1 MPNRLVPGRT
11 APHRI
16 LARAAAAFALVG
28 ALALSA
34 CGADEAGPEESG
46 AETGGT
52 FPVTVEHAFGE
63 TVVEQ
68 EPETIVSV
76 GYASNDALLSLGITP
91 AAMTQAWGGDDE
103 GVLAWNREKLD
114 EFGAETPVMLNATEL
129 EIEKIASTEPDLIL
143 ANYSGISEEEYG
155 TLSELAP
162 TVAYPDQPWATPWR
176 EVLTTT
182 AEVTGKTAEA
192 DALLA
197 DLDEQ
202 IAAAAEA
209 HPELD
214 GKTVAAVWDTDEF
227 WVYRPADSRVEFLSG
242 FGLEDAPSVEELATG
257 ESSFLYG
264 LSREETDKLTSDIL
278 VFYAADQAEADAF
291 LAKPYARAM
300 DQIKEGRYAAV
311 VGTELV
317 AAVSP
322 PSVLSLSWGLDDYVA
337 ALSAGAKGEGGS

>member
-1 MPNRLVPGRT
+1 MPRSIV
-11 APHRI
+11 
-16 LARAAAAFALVG
+16 ARAALAVVLAGVV
-28 ALALSA
+28 ALSSCA
-34 CGADEAGPEESG
+34 ADDPGPEESAAPQDG
-46 AETGGT
+46 AGT
-52 FPVTVEHAFGE
+52 FPVTVQHAFGE

-68 EPETIVSV
+68 EPTKIISV
-76 GYASNDALLSLGITP
+76 GYASNDALLSLGIAP
-91 AAMTQAWGGDDE
+91 VAMTEAWGGDQE
-103 GVLAWNREKLD
+103 GVLPWNRDALNAL
-114 EFGAETPVMLNATEL
+114 GAETPVMLDATEL
-129 EIEKIASTEPDLIL
+129 EVEKIAGAAPDLIL
-143 ANYSGISEEEYG
+143 ANYSGITEEEYA

-162 TVAYPDQPWATPWR
+162 TVAYPEQPWATPWR
-176 EVLTTT
+176 DVLTTT

-192 DALLA
+192 ETLLS
-197 DLDEQ
+197 DLDGQ
-202 IAAAAEA
+202 IAAAAEE
-209 HPELD
+209 HPELK

-257 ESSFLYG
+257 NSSFLYG

-291 LAKPYARAM
+291 LAKPYAQSM

-311 VGTELV
+311 IGTELV

-337 ALSAGAKGEGGS
+337 ALSEGARGEGGS